1 MNWRL
6 IFSGLKSPGWEA
18 CVVLAIVAAV
28 GLSIWLL
35 RLERKLVSR
44 SVGWS
49 LLALRMSILTALLIT
64 LSQPLLTQRFDVSR
78 HGRIILAI
86 DASLSMETQ
95 DHHASRAEKLRWA
108 QALGMLGNAETNPLI
123 DAWVAAAESGKEPD
137 WLGGEGDGE
146 EQTPA
151 ERSLSEARAR
161 QVKETLDELAGMSRI
176 EFVSRLLQAKPNELI
191 DKIGEVLPIDLRVFA
206 TQQRVTNSAQLA
218 ASLQSDRGALLPDAT
233 DVLQLL
239 TSVTSEENAAEIR
252 GVVLLTD
259 GRQTS
264 PGDLAGTAQQLATLK
279 IPVYAVP
286 IGSKLPP
293 RDLSIAA
300 VEAPEVVF
308 LNDKAQ
314 IRAVISTP
322 GFEGE
327 TLKLQLKH
335 GTEILEEQSIT
346 PVTDSVR
353 VTFNV
358 PANVPGRFDYRL
370 ETEIQSGELREDNN
384 VRDVSLQVVDNK
396 ARLLLFDGDA
406 RWEFRYLKNLLDRD
420 KQVEPDTVLLHQ
432 PFLGLLNQPYIP
444 NRVPELDA
452 LREQLA
458 VTDLLIIGDVGPQ
471 DINSECWD
479 VIEQAVT
486 RDGLTLMIIPGRN
499 HMPHAFSSPALTA
512 LLPLTE
518 SRQRMAEKFRAT
530 LPDEEQTSWRL
541 SLGVDAANLP
551 MFRLSADPADRNN
564 AFADLP
570 GHPWIYGGIPKPGT
584 AVWATASLPGVDV
597 APEPTI
603 LHHDYGFG
611 QVVWMGLDSTWRWR
625 RRAGDEWHYRFWG
638 QLIRWAARNKAAAG
652 NENVRMSLSD
662 VVIDETETI
671 EATVRWSSRLST
683 QLKGATVEVVSTRI
697 APPASG
703 VAGAAEKSDAT
714 ATPPEYVT
722 SLTPSTDA
730 PGRYAG
736 RLPRLS
742 EGVWNVKL
750 RATGSP
756 LNLDDSI
763 AAEVLVR
770 RQLSQELANV
780 SCNRELLTQLAEMT
794 SGAVVEPYEASCLID
809 LVRPQERTE
818 NKLEE
823 VTLWDHWLVL
833 LIFFTLLMSE
843 WVLRKLNG
851 LP

>member
-18 CVVLAIVAAV
+18 CVVLAIVVAV
-28 GLSIWLL
+28 GLSFWLL

-44 SVGWS
+44 PVGWTLLTLRMLILIS
-49 LLALRMSILTALLIT
+49 LLLT
-64 LSQPLLTQRFDVSR
+64 LSQPLLTQRFDGSQN
-78 HGRIILAI
+78 GKIIIAI

-95 DHHASRAEKLRWA
+95 DHHASRGEKLRWA
-108 QALGMLGNAETNPLI
+108 QALGMLGNAETNSLI
-123 DAWVAAAESGKEPD
+123 DGWVVAAESGKEPD
-137 WLGGEGDGE
+137 WLGAEGRGDE
-146 EQTPA
+146 RTPA
-151 ERSLSEARAR
+151 EQSLSEARAR
-161 QVKETLDELAGMSRI
+161 QVQDALDELAGMSRV
-176 EFVSRLLQAKPNELI
+176 EFVSRLLQAKPNELLI
-191 DKIGEVLPIDLRVFA
+191 QLGDVLPIDLRVFA
-206 TQQRVTNSAQLA
+206 AQQRVATPAQLA
-218 ASLQSDRGALLPDAT
+218 SSLDLDRASLLPDGT

-239 TSVTSEENAAEIR
+239 TSVTSEENASEIR
-252 GVVLLTD
+252 GVVLMTD
-259 GRQTS
+259 GRQTA
-264 PGDLAGTAQQLATLK
+264 PGDVTQTAQQLATLK

-308 LNDKAQ
+308 LNDHAQ
-314 IRAVISTP
+314 IRAVVSTS
-322 GFEGE
+322 GFEEE
-327 TLKLQLKH
+327 TLKFQLKH

-353 VTFNV
+353 VMFDV
-358 PANVPGRFDYRL
+358 PADVPGRFDYRL
-370 ETEIQSGELREDNN
+370 ETEIQPGELRADNN

-396 ARLLLFDGDA
+396 ARVLLVDRDA

-432 PFLGLLNQPYIP
+432 PFLGLLNRPYFP
-444 NRVPELDA
+444 NRLPELEA

-458 VTDLLIIGDVGPQ
+458 VTDLLIMGDVGPQ
-471 DINSECWD
+471 ALNSGCWD

-486 RDGLTLMIIPGRN
+486 RDGLTLIVIPGRN
-499 HMPHAFSSPALTA
+499 HMPHAFNSPVLTA
-512 LLPLTE
+512 LLPVTE
-518 SRQRMAEKFRAT
+518 SRQRLAEKFRAS
-530 LPDEEQTSWRL
+530 LPDEEQTAWRL
-541 SLGVDAANLP
+541 SLSVDAANLP
-551 MFRLSADPADRNN
+551 MFRLSADPAAPHNT
-564 AFADLP
+564 FADLP
-570 GHPWIYGGIPKPGT
+570 GHPWIYGGIPKPG
-584 AVWATASLPGVDV
+584 AAIWATASLPGVDV

-671 EATVRWSSRLST
+671 EATVRWSSRLAT
-683 QLKGATVEVVSTRI
+683 QLKGATVEVVATRI
-697 APPASG
+697 EPPASNG
-703 VAGAAEKSDAT
+703 SGTTEPTDAS

-722 SLTPSTDA
+722 RLTPSADT

-736 RLPRLS
+736 RLPRFS
-742 EGVWNVKL
+742 EGVWQVKL

-756 LNLDDSI
+756 VNLDDSI
-763 AAEVLVR
+763 AAEILVR
-770 RQLSQELANV
+770 RHLSQELANV
-780 SCNRELLTQLAEMT
+780 SCNRELLTQLAEIT
-794 SGAVVEPYEASCLID
+794 SGAVVEPYEASRLID
-809 LVRPQERTE
+809 LVRPQDRTE
-818 NKLEE
+818 NKLQE

-833 LIFFTLLMSE
+833 LIFFPLLMSE